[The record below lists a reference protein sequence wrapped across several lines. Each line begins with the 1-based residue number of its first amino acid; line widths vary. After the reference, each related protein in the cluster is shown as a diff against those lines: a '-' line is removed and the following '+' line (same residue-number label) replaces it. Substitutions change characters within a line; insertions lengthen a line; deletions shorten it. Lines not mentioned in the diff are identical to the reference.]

1 VHCANRRV
9 SGLSLIIGSVDTCR
23 LWFTYADHLAMLF
36 RGASSLIEERGD
48 TWFAVLTRE
57 RHTDVN
63 QCVLTPG
70 ASAVD
75 AERVTSLI
83 GGADVPAVVSVTSE
97 ADEEVEARLRGA
109 ELRPA
114 PLPEP
119 LMWCQT
125 RPAVERGPF
134 TVERVRTKADL
145 RRAVAI
151 CAEGHAIDQAI
162 LTRVLARDPGR
173 EHAVSTWI
181 AWERDEPI
189 SVVWLTHGHR
199 IGVWEMMTP
208 PAHRRRGAARAVLTA
223 ALAQSWRPS
232 VSGAF
237 LWATPAGRPL
247 YESLGFCAVDEPTI
261 WVTPGGEAGNLA
273 VGQPG

>member
-1 VHCANRRV
+1 
-9 SGLSLIIGSVDTCR
+9 VDTRR
-23 LWFTYADHLAMLF
+23 LWFTYADQLALLF
-36 RGASSLIEERGD
+36 RGASSLLAERGD

-75 AERVTSLI
+75 AERVISLI
-83 GGADVPAVVSVTSE
+83 GEADVPAVVSVASE
-97 ADEEVEARLRGA
+97 ADEEIRARLRSA

-125 RPAVERGPF
+125 RPVAGQSPF
-134 TVERVRTKADL
+134 TVERVRTKTDL

-151 CAEGHAIDQAI
+151 CAEGHAIDREI
-162 LTRVLARDPGR
+162 LIRVLARDPSR
-173 EHAVSTWI
+173 EDGVSTWI

-189 SVVWLTHGHR
+189 SVVWLTHGKW

-208 PAHRRRGAARAVLTA
+208 PAHRRRGAARAVLTT
-223 ALAQSWRPS
+223 ALAQSWGPS
-232 VSGAF
+232 VSGSF

-247 YESLGFCAVDEPTI
+247 YESLAFRAVDEPTI

-273 VGQPG
+273 VGQPD

>member
-1 VHCANRRV
+1 M
-9 SGLSLIIGSVDTCR
+9 DTRR
-23 LWFTYADHLAMLF
+23 LWFTYADHLTLLF
-36 RGASSLIEERGD
+36 RGAPSLIEARGD
-48 TWFAVLTRE
+48 SWFAVLTRE

-70 ASAVD
+70 ASAAD
-75 AERVTSLI
+75 AERVISLI
-83 GGADVPAVVSVTSE
+83 GEADVPAVVSVSSE
-97 ADEEVEARLRGA
+97 ADDEVKVRLRGA
-109 ELRPA
+109 ELTPA

-125 RPAVERGPF
+125 RPAADRAPF
-134 TVERVRTKADL
+134 AVKRVRSKADL

-151 CAEGHAIDQAI
+151 CAEGHAIDDQI
-162 LTRVLARDPGR
+162 LARVLARDPSR
-173 EHAVSTWI
+173 EDDVSTWI
-181 AWERDEPI
+181 AWEGDEPI
-189 SVVWLTHGHR
+189 SVVWLTHGNG

-208 PAHRRRGAARAVLTA
+208 PAHRQRGAARAVLTA
-223 ALAQSWRPS
+223 ALAQSWHPS

-247 YESLGFCAVDEPTI
+247 YESLAFRALDEPTI